1 MDDDVAMAG
10 TRPGVPVRLLSIG
23 CSTAIIMRRAA
34 KVQQSIAARRLRLPR
49 ARGDRRSRT
58 APLYHALFTGDE
70 EFRPGENHTKNIHM
84 APPLNTDHDLKSG
97 ASLCRVPAGLV
108 VASRQL
114 GAS

>member
-1 MDDDVAMAG
+1 MDDDVAVAG

-58 APLYHALFTGDE
+58 PAPLYSQE
-70 EFRPGENHTKNIHM
+70 MRSFRPGENHTKNIHM
-84 APPLNTDHDLKSG
+84 APPLNTDYDLKSG